1 MKLQGKICGVAD
13 KKTLEYINNHPY
25 PPQFIG
31 FIVNYKKSKRYLK
44 PSKLK
49 DILKN
54 VKKKSYYVAVLV
66 KPTKTDLKNIS
77 TLPFD
82 YYQIYNMKPQEIEP
96 IKKKYKKKIIVALT
110 IKNKN
115 DVKKYKSY
123 NDIADILLFDG
134 KGYEKSL
141 SFNHNLIKNLKSK
154 IKIMIAGNIQVDD
167 QLENF
172 VEIADIIDISGGLET
187 SGLKDI
193 SKINFFLNNI
203 KKINHE
209 N

>member
-1 MKLQGKICGVAD
+1 MNGLW
-13 KKTLEYINNHPY
+13 
-25 PPQFIG
+25 
-31 FIVNYKKSKRYLK
+31 
-44 PSKLK
+44 
-49 DILKN
+49 
-54 VKKKSYYVAVLV
+54 YVFSFLV

-82 YYQIYNMKPQEIEP
+82 YYQIYNMKPQEIVP

-123 NDIADILLFDG
+123 NDIADILLFDS

-172 VEIADIIDISGGLET
+172 VEIADFIDLSGGLET